1 MKKLRNKKTKVL
13 IFGGTGMLGHKLWQV
28 FAKRFETYVTV
39 RSNFAVYE
47 RYEIFD
53 RSKTLTQVTV
63 QDFDSVIQVISRV
76 KPTVV
81 VNCIGVVKQKMKS
94 VSRLESIL
102 INSLFP
108 HRLANLCL
116 AANSRLIQI
125 STDCVFSGDKGGYV
139 ESDTADARDI
149 YGRTKL
155 LGEIDGEGLLTLRS
169 SIIGRELSTTHGLI
183 EWFLNQNGKTVMG
196 YKKAIFSGFPT
207 IVLADILARIIVDYP
222 NLEGVWHVASDPISK
237 FDLLNLVRQT
247 YELDIDIEPDEEVVV
262 DRSLNA
268 DRFSQMTGFDSLPWG
283 KMMERMYQDPTPYT
297 KIRRKYAK

>member
-1 MKKLRNKKTKVL
+1 MKKLRNEKKVL
-13 IFGGTGMLGHKLWQV
+13 ILGGTGMLGHKLWQV
-28 FAKRFETYVTV
+28 FTKRFDTYVTV
-39 RSNFAVYE
+39 RGGFAVHE
-47 RYEIFD
+47 RYGFLD
-53 RSKTLTQVTV
+53 RSKTLTHVTV
-63 QDFDSVIQVISRV
+63 QDFDSVIQVISRM

-125 STDCVFSGDKGGYV
+125 STDCVFSGDKGWYV

-183 EWFLNQNGKTVMG
+183 EWFLNQNGKTVKG

-207 IVLADILARIIVDYP
+207 IVLAEIIAWIITDFPKLA
-222 NLEGVWHVASDPISK
+222 GVWHVASDPISK
-237 FDLLNLVRQT
+237 FDLLSLVKQI
-247 YELDIDIEPDEEVVV
+247 YELDINIVPDEKVVV

-283 KMMERMYQDPTPYT
+283 KMIERMYQDPTPYT